1 VLLLSPTSALRPDV
15 FEPRRVRFRDRIAA
29 RLRAHALDRQLADGV
44 PPERGAALSLRARRL
59 IEPGFAAV
67 LAHGLTRIVREART
81 RELPRGRVAF
91 RLSAVREVADE
102 LDELAVRLL
111 GLRPVAVRGVAHVNL
126 LLTDGT
132 GPLYS
137 SGAREDLVGA
147 VRRARAALEL
157 L

>member
-1 VLLLSPTSALRPDV
+1 MLLLNPGSALRPDV
-15 FEPRRVRFRDRIAA
+15 FESRRVRLRDRVAA
-29 RLRAHALDRQLADGV
+29 RLRAYALDRQLADGV
-44 PPERGAALSLRARRL
+44 PPERGAALSLRASRL

-67 LAHGLTRIVREART
+67 LAHALTRIVREART
-81 RELPRGRVAF
+81 REVPRGRVPV
-91 RLSAVREVADE
+91 RMGAVREVAEE

-111 GLRPVAVRGVAHVNL
+111 DLRPVAVRGVAQVNV